1 MGIEVLPATGRWD
14 DFATFMVPRKPGGG
28 GCVCMSYR
36 DARLGMPERIA
47 YMHDECEREPGPGV
61 LAYVDDQVAGWCSV
75 APKSTRGPTKAQ
87 QALIDQEKFWER
99 ATSGKPVTAFAR
111 YSTAFIYEEGAIV
124 HHAKFGDGVVTRVID
139 PKKVEI
145 LFRDGPKTLAQGMV
159 D

>member
-1 MGIEVLPATGRWD
+1 MSPKPPHAGGEIDSWCTKCKMVLNHRIIAMVGPKPAKVECSTCGSHHNFRAKAPGATAASTDATGKRKS
-14 DFATFMVPRKPGGG
+14 AT
-28 GCVCMSYR
+28 
-36 DARLGMPERIA
+36 
-47 YMHDECEREPGPGV
+47 
-61 LAYVDDQVAGWCSV
+61 
-75 APKSTRGPTKAQ
+75 PKSTRGPTKAQ

-139 PKKVEI
+139 AKKIEI
-145 LFRDGPKTLAQGMV
+145 LFREGPKTLAQGMV